1 MPPTLIT
8 IFLRGGADTL
18 NLVIPYADDAYYHA
32 RPTLAIKAP
41 SRNGSD
47 AACAVRLDDRY
58 GLHPALSPLEP
69 LFKEG
74 RLGIVQSVGL
84 KDNTSGSHFECQD
97 QMEHGDSAEGRA
109 AGGGW
114 LGRYLRTQSG
124 AKTSA
129 LSAIAIGTVL
139 PESLR
144 GAPSVSVLEKL
155 QDIAIKTS
163 TGKSDAVVAA
173 LSALYGSDATMLG
186 QRGLQTIDLFQRV
199 AALHETQSPPAN
211 GAEYPKGAF
220 GDGLREVARL
230 IRARV
235 GLEIACIDLPGWDSH
250 FVQGAA
256 TGQLAGNAATLAA
269 GLAAL
274 DLDLKQERAN
284 YTVLVMTEFG
294 RRVYEN
300 ASLGTDHG
308 RGFACMAIGDNV
320 RGGKVHGPWPVV
332 PINET
337 DPDPRGPGG
346 VVIEHDIRDVFTEV
360 LRGTMGLSDASTV
373 FPGYA
378 AKPVG
383 LVG

>member
-1 MPPTLIT
+1 MTLIT
-8 IFLRGGADTL
+8 VFLRGGADTL
-18 NLVIPYADDAYYHA
+18 NLVVPYADDAYYHA
-32 RPTLAIKAP
+32 RPSLAIKAP
-41 SRNGSD
+41 SRNGVAD
-47 AACAVRLDDRY
+47 DCAIRLDDRY
-58 GLHPALSPLEP
+58 GFHPALSPLEP

-114 LGRYLRTQSG
+114 LGRYLRTRGGSQ
-124 AKTSA
+124 ASA
-129 LSAIAIGTVL
+129 LSAVAIGTVL

-155 QDIAIKTS
+155 QDIAIKTP
-163 TGKSDAVVAA
+163 TGKTDAVIAA
-173 LSALYGSDATMLG
+173 LSALYGHDSSLLG
-186 QRGLQTIDLFQRV
+186 QRGLQTLDLFQRV
-199 AALHETQSPPAN
+199 AALHETRTAPAN
-211 GAEYPKGAF
+211 GAVYPQGAF

-250 FVQGAA
+250 FVQGSV
-256 TGQLAGNAATLAA
+256 TGQLAGNAKTLAE

-274 DLDLKQERAN
+274 DLDLKDERAN

-308 RGFACMAIGDNV
+308 RGFACMAIGNGV
-320 RGGKVHGPWPVV
+320 HGGKVHGPWPVV

-346 VVIEHDIRDVFTEV
+346 VVIQHDIRDIFTEV
-360 LRGTMGLSDASTV
+360 LRGPMGLSDASAV
-373 FPGYA
+373 FPGYTA
-378 AKPVG
+378 QPVG
-383 LVG
+383 LLG